1 MAFELPGSLS
11 PSKVSKFTDCALAFK
26 FSAIDRLPEPPSPHA
41 LKGTLVHGALERLF
55 WELPRGERDV
65 DAARTA
71 LDRAWAD
78 LQDDP
83 EAAGLQLSEEERDRF
98 VSDAWS
104 LVEGY
109 FRLEDPDTVD
119 AAGVELLLEADVE
132 GMVLR
137 GIIDRLDVTARG
149 DLVVVDYKTGR
160 APSQMHERQRLGG
173 VHFYA
178 LLCEEVLGIKPAL
191 VRLMYLRDP
200 VVIETEPSEQAI
212 RGLRRRTAA
221 VWAAIERSCAEED
234 FRPRPGP
241 LCNWCAFRSLCP
253 AFGGDASIGR
263 AGRLLEP
270 LTGPRAAE
278 RVREDETRKRR
289 LTRVELLAQPP
300 GVTEDDDGED
310 VPLDPVGGFST
321 VTADTRQP

>member
-1 MAFELPGSLS
+1 MAFEIPGSLS

-55 WELPRGERDV
+55 WDLPRGARNEQ
-65 DAARTA
+65 AARAA
-71 LDRAWAD
+71 LDTAWAQ
-78 LQDDP
+78 LETDP
-83 EAAGLQLSEEERDRF
+83 EAAGLELSSDEREDF

-104 LVEGY
+104 LVERY

-119 AAGVELLLEADVE
+119 AAGVELLLEAEVE
-132 GMVLR
+132 GMLLR
-137 GIIDRLDVTARG
+137 GIIDRLDVTPNG

-160 APSQMHERQRLGG
+160 APSQTRERQRLGG

-191 VRLMYLRDP
+191 VRLMYLREP
-200 VVIETEPSEQAI
+200 VVIEAAPSEQAI
-212 RGLRRRTAA
+212 RALRRRTAA

-253 AFGGDASIGR
+253 AFGGNGVSLDEVPAALASGI
-263 AGRLLEP
+263 
-270 LTGPRAAE
+270 
-278 RVREDETRKRR
+278 
-289 LTRVELLAQPP
+289 
-300 GVTEDDDGED
+300 
-310 VPLDPVGGFST
+310 
-321 VTADTRQP
+321 